1 MSASQTNHKK
11 QGPLSSLR
19 ARRVGKQSR
28 NLLLFI
34 ILTLITVVFIL
45 PYAWMFFSSIR
56 TTDEI
61 FRYTFPLSWRSLIPT
76 APTLE
81 NFRDIF
87 FKWGF
92 GKNILN
98 SLIAATAQMLGT
110 LLLCSTAA
118 FALSRM
124 YFRGRD
130 LIFAIILITSMMPF
144 EAIIVP
150 LYVVVRALGLTNSYA
165 ALFLPWIANPFAI
178 FLLRQT
184 FLEIPRDYDE
194 AAKVE
199 GASYFQ
205 IFWHIILPN
214 VRPALVTV
222 ALISFLLSWN
232 AFMWPLI
239 VMQDPNKQ
247 VIQVA
252 IATFTQPG
260 ELPLWGN
267 IFAGATA
274 ATIPILIVF
283 LVLQRYYVRGIVMS
297 GIKG

>member
-1 MSASQTNHKK
+1 MSASQTNQKD
-11 QGPLSSLR
+11 QGLLSNIS
-19 ARRVGKQSR
+19 ARRLSR
-28 NLLLFI
+28 YIRNFLLFI
-34 ILTLITVVFIL
+34 LLLLITIIFIL
-45 PYAWMFFSSIR
+45 PYAWMFFSSFR
-56 TTDEI
+56 STDEI

-76 APTLE
+76 SPTLE
-81 NFRDIF
+81 NYRDIF

-92 GKNILN
+92 GHYIWN
-98 SLIAATAQMLGT
+98 SLIAASAQMLGT
-110 LLLCSTAA
+110 LILCSTAA

-124 YFRGRD
+124 YFKGRD
-130 LIFAIILITSMMPF
+130 LIFAIIIITSMMPF

-150 LYVVVRALGLTNSYA
+150 LYVVVRSLGLTSSYA
-165 ALFLPWIANPFAI
+165 SLFLPWIANAFGI

-205 IFWHIILPN
+205 IFWHVILPN

-247 VIQVA
+247 VVQVA

-283 LVLQRYYVRGIVMS
+283 LLLQRYYVRGVVMS

>member
-1 MSASQTNHKK
+1 
-11 QGPLSSLR
+11 
-19 ARRVGKQSR
+19 
-28 NLLLFI
+28 
-34 ILTLITVVFIL
+34 
-45 PYAWMFFSSIR
+45 MFFSSFR
-56 TTDEI
+56 STDEI

-76 APTLE
+76 SPTLE

-92 GKNILN
+92 GKKYWN

-150 LYVVVRALGLTNSYA
+150 LYMVVRSLGLTNSFA
-165 ALFLPWIANPFAI
+165 ALFLPWIANPFGI

-214 VRPALVTV
+214 VRPALVTL

-247 VIQVA
+247 VVQVA

-274 ATIPILIVF
+274 ATVPILIVF
-283 LVLQRYYVRGIVMS
+283 LILQRYYVRGIVMS